1 MCAVENPEIPGG
13 IDMPLP
19 NYVQRRPGGYYY
31 RQRVPKMQQDRIG
44 KREIVVSLHTLCPKA
59 ASYRAAQV
67 YVAVNNALNTSGTMS
82 QNQLTHQFAAQIAER
97 WKRRALNEDFDQRVS
112 GQTNRARAEDIS
124 GDLNAALHDLQQ
136 VRLDRHDGMIDSVV
150 GEHRLGLEP
159 DSEDWRRLGY
169 YLLKAN
175 TELLK
180 EIQKRSDPSSLE
192 PMAYIPPD
200 EAEQE
205 VPGVG
210 TWLRL
215 SEAVDR
221 WEQEGG
227 RRPLTVKEWRYRINR
242 FVELKGDLYVH
253 EITSDDVRD
262 FKDTYKQMPAK
273 LPRKDRQ
280 RMLPQI
286 VERYEGLQVD
296 RLKPNSINNAL
307 SALSSV
313 LTWCVE
319 NRFLKENVARGIR
332 VPRPM
337 RGVQRRLP
345 FNAEDLVAIFEQSP
359 IYRLGQRPHGGG
371 GHAAYW
377 IPALALYTGAR
388 LEELGQLSVDDVRQ
402 EAGRF
407 YLDIN
412 DQGEN
417 KYLKTPGSKRRI
429 PIHQDVL
436 NLGFRDYVAVA
447 RQQGHEDLFPHVR
460 SATGKRT
467 AAFSKWVNSYL
478 RNKCGICD
486 PRKVFHSFRHTFKD
500 ACREAGIPRDLHNA
514 LTGHTTGGVDEGYG
528 LGFSI
533 RALDKA
539 IQTVGYGDLYIPLC
553 DASARAS
560 D

>member
-1 MCAVENPEIPGG
+1 
-13 IDMPLP
+13 MPLP

-31 RQRVPKMQQDRIG
+31 RQRVPKLQQEGIG
-44 KREIVVSLHTLCPKA
+44 RREIVVSLHTSCPKA
-59 ASYRAAQV
+59 ASFRAAQI
-67 YVAVNNALNTSGTMS
+67 YVAVNNALNTSETMS
-82 QNQLTHQFAAQIAER
+82 QNQLSHQFAAQIAER
-97 WKRRALNEDFDQRVS
+97 WKRRALNADFDQRVS
-112 GQTNRARAEDIS
+112 GQANPPHAGDIS
-124 GDLNAALHDLQQ
+124 GDLHSAQRDLRQ
-136 VRLDRHDGMIDSVV
+136 VRLDRYAEMIDSVV
-150 GEHRLGLEP
+150 GEHRLDLEP

-175 TELLK
+175 TELLQ

-200 EAEQE
+200 EAEEESPE
-205 VPGVG
+205 V
-210 TWLRL
+210 WIRL
-215 SEAVDR
+215 SEAVER
-221 WEQEGG
+221 WEEEGG

-253 EITSDDVRD
+253 EITADDVRD
-262 FKDTYKQMPAK
+262 FKDAYKQLPAK

-280 RMLPQI
+280 RTLLQI
-286 VERYEGLQVD
+286 IERYEGFDVD

-307 SALSSV
+307 TALSSV

-319 NRFLKENVARGIR
+319 NRFLKKNVALGIR
-332 VPRPM
+332 VPRPKH
-337 RGVQRRLP
+337 GVQRRLP
-345 FNAEDLVAIFEQSP
+345 FNAEDLKAIFERSP
-359 IYRLGQRPHGGG
+359 IYRIGQRPQGGG

-377 IPALALYTGAR
+377 IPVLALYTGAR
-388 LEELGQLSVDDVRQ
+388 LEELAQLTVDDIRQ

-429 PIHQDVL
+429 PMHREVL
-436 NLGFRDYVAVA
+436 DLGFMEYVSSTQ
-447 RQQGHEDLFPHVR
+447 QQGHEDLFPYVQ

-478 RNKCGICD
+478 RKQCGISD

-500 ACREAGIPRDLHNA
+500 ACREAGIPQDVHNA

-533 RALDKA
+533 RVLDEAVQSIRWDALT
-539 IQTVGYGDLYIPLC
+539 IGREGVQ
-553 DASARAS
+553 
-560 D
+560 

>member
-1 MCAVENPEIPGG
+1 
-13 IDMPLP
+13 MPLM

-31 RQRVPKMQQDRIG
+31 RQRVPKMRQDQIG

-67 YVAVNNALNTSGTMS
+67 YVAVNEVMNAEGAMS
-82 QNQLTHQFAAQIAER
+82 QSQLTHQFAAQIAER
-97 WKRRALNEDFDQRVS
+97 WKRRALNEDFDQRLS
-112 GQTNRARAEDIS
+112 GRPPDKSPDCALS
-124 GDLNAALHDLQQ
+124 DLQKALRDLQQ
-136 VRLDRHDGMIDSVV
+136 VRLAPHAGLIDAVAD
-150 GEHRLGLEP
+150 EHRLGLE
-159 DSEDWRRLGY
+159 SESDDWRRLGY
-169 YLLKAN
+169 HLLKAN
-175 TELLK
+175 AEFLE
-180 EIQKRSDPSSLE
+180 EIKRRSDPTSLE
-192 PMAYIPPD
+192 PMAFIPPN

-205 VPGVG
+205 IPGA
-210 TWLRL
+210 WLRL

-242 FVELKGDLYVH
+242 FIELKGDLYVH
-253 EITSDDVRD
+253 EITADDVRD

-280 RMLPQI
+280 RTLPQI
-286 VERYEGLQVD
+286 IERYEGADVD
-296 RLKPNSINNAL
+296 RLMPNSINNAL

-319 NRFLKENVARGIR
+319 SRHLKKNVALGIR
-332 VPRPM
+332 VARPK

-345 FNAEDLVAIFEQSP
+345 FDADDLAAIFEQSP
-359 IYRLGQRPHGGG
+359 IYRLGHRPRGGAR
-371 GHAAYW
+371 HAAYW
-377 IPALALYTGAR
+377 IPVLALYTGAR
-388 LEELGQLSVDDVRQ
+388 LEELGQLTVEDVRQ

-429 PIHQDVL
+429 PIHRDVL
-436 NLGFRDYVAVA
+436 NLGFMEYVAAA
-447 RQQGHEDLFPHVR
+447 RQQGHEDLFPHIR

-478 RNKCGICD
+478 RNQCGITD
-486 PRKVFHSFRHTFKD
+486 PQKVFHSFRHTFKD
-500 ACREAGIPRDLHNA
+500 ACREAGVARDIHNA

-533 RALDKA
+533 RVLDEAVQRIK
-539 IQTVGYGDLYIPLC
+539 YPSLHIPQW
-553 DASARAS
+553 RAAVLS
-560 D
+560 KR